1 MDSRILGLIGAA
13 LVIIGIFL
21 PLVTVSVAE
30 AGISQSA
37 SFFDAIKA
45 GSWEGYVVLLAGIA
59 SIALA
64 WLRKYRLLLLT
75 GVIILGVVL
84 LNFFNFKSSIAKA
97 MGQTSAEALESMG
110 VSLSTQWIGWIALI
124 LGGVLLL
131 IAGATGRTLPAT
143 SPNYGGAAPPPY
155 PPAR

>member
-1 MDSRILGLIGAA
+1 MDSRILGLIGGA

-21 PLVTVSVAE
+21 PLVTVTVAQ
-30 AGISQSA
+30 ADINQTA

-64 WLRKYRLLLLT
+64 ALRKYRFLIMT
-75 GVIILGVVL
+75 GVIVLGVVI
-84 LNFFNFKSSIAKA
+84 LNFVNFKSSIAKA
-97 MGQTSAEALESMG
+97 LGQTSPEALESMG
-110 VSLSTQWIGWIALI
+110 VVVSTQWIGWIVLI
-124 LGGVLLL
+124 FGGLLLL
-131 IAGATGRTLPAT
+131 IAGATGRNLPAP
-143 SPNYGGAAPPPY
+143 SPNYGAPPPPY